1 MGDLGEATHV
11 SQTTPELKNVL
22 ITGNEGYIGCV
33 LTALLVGRG
42 YHVTGFDT
50 GAFRDVAMV
59 PREAEAHVQVTKDIR
74 DAEPSDFAGIDA
86 VIHLA
91 ALSNDPLG
99 SLNPAATHAINHHA
113 TVRVAVAAREAGV
126 RRFLFS
132 SSCSMYGVST
142 EDLVSES
149 ASFNPQTPYA
159 EAKVAAE
166 RDLRA
171 LADDRFSP
179 VYLRNATV
187 FGISP
192 RMRLDLVV
200 QNLVAYGQLFG
211 TITILSDGTPW
222 RPLVHVRDV
231 AEAFRLFLELPR
243 DQVHNQAFN
252 IGHQDNNLQVRD
264 IAGMVKDVVPGTN
277 IEIRNESP
285 GDTRSYR
292 VGFQRAYAAGYAP
305 RLRVLDGVKE
315 IHDTFSRVGLTRDD
329 FTSDAYITLK
339 RYERLMA
346 EGMLDSELR
355 FQRPRQGVR

>member
-1 MGDLGEATHV
+1 MGNLGEAHAV
-11 SQTTPELKNVL
+11 SRDMQQPATVL
-22 ITGNEGYIGCV
+22 VTGNEGYIGSVVTEV
-33 LTALLVGRG
+33 LAQHGYRVVGLDSG
-42 YHVTGFDT
+42 V
-50 GAFRDVAMV
+50 FRDVAFV
-59 PREAEAHVQVTKDIR
+59 PRTVSPHRQLTRDIR
-74 DAEPSDFAGIDA
+74 DVEPADFEGVDA

-99 SLNPAATHAINHHA
+99 SLNPAATHAVNHRA
-113 TVRVAVAAREAGV
+113 TVRVAQAAKAAGV

-132 SSCSMYGVST
+132 SSCSMYGVSAQEFVT
-142 EDLVSES
+142 ES
-149 ASFNPQTPYA
+149 AAFNPQTAYA

-200 QNLVAYGQLFG
+200 QNLVAYGFLHG

-243 DQVHNQAFN
+243 ARVHDQAFN
-252 IGHQDNNLQVRD
+252 SGHRDNNLQIRD
-264 IAGMVKDVVPGTN
+264 IARMVQQALPGTA
-277 IEIRNESP
+277 IEIKNENPS
-285 GDTRSYR
+285 DTRSYR
-292 VGFQRAYAAGYAP
+292 VSFDRAYAAGLTPAFT
-305 RLRVLDGVKE
+305 VSDGVRE
-315 IHDTFSRVGLTRDD
+315 IHEAFRRVQFSDAD
-329 FTSDAYITLK
+329 FQSDAYITLK
-339 RYERLMA
+339 RYQRLQR
-346 EGMLDSELR
+346 EGRIDADLR
-355 FQRPRQGVR
+355 LVTTPQGSR